1 MIIQLYNLQYSC
13 ILKVSNIFFEIKN
26 NAKFNYIGFEQ
37 L

>member
-13 ILKVSNIFFEIKN
+13 ILKVSNIFIGIKN
-26 NAKFNYIGFEQ
+26 NLKFKYLCFEQ